1 MEVWGDEAAIEE
13 ARQQRE
19 DNKDKAKQ
27 KKFDKKIKGQGQRL
41 NISVSN
47 FAFWLLINFNLSLVI
62 TMLE

>member
-1 MEVWGDEAAIEE
+1 MEVWGDEAAMEE

-19 DNKDKAKQ
+19 DNKEKAKQ
-27 KKFDKKIKGQGQRL
+27 KKFDKKIKGLGQRL

-62 TMLE
+62 TMLA